1 MWRGV
6 LALTF
11 AVASQASARPPE
23 GSSEA
28 YARGEAQYQAGEFLA
43 AAASFEEAYARER
56 DPSILFN
63 IAQAYRFGKACAK
76 AADSYRRPTANSS
89 NFLAPLHSGMLPSGS
104 RIERIDL
111 FVRDDSADV
120 DVDIAVRLCRSWID
134 PDGTDPGGDCSIG
147 GSSSGAPGDSVITVL
162 PDYTIQYDGDPDNDG
177 TDEVVNYVLAADFGL
192 NGAPGFSSD
201 LRLRGARI
209 LYRRQV
215 SPAPAIATF
224 NDVPTSH
231 PFFQFVE
238 ALAASGIT
246 AGCGTGIYCPDSPLT
261 RGQMAVFL
269 AKALGLHWPATVLP

>member
-1 MWRGV
+1 MSHARLAALAV
-6 LALTF
+6 LLAAFGIAPLAAQQESVPRSGYGTDDLQALTLSH
-11 AVASQASARPPE
+11 VAFLPNSSAQT
-23 GSSEA
+23 
-28 YARGEAQYQAGEFLA
+28 YL
-43 AAASFEEAYARER
+43 SF
-56 DPSILFN
+56 
-63 IAQAYRFGKACAK
+63 CC

-120 DVDIAVRLCRSWID
+120 DVDIGVRLCRSWID

-147 GSSSGAPGDSVITVL
+147 GSSTAAPGDTVITVL

-224 NDVPTSH
+224 SDVPTSH